1 MKAVTTIDHELRTFR
16 ESPVGAEA
24 SKLVTGDRQIS
35 YGDPLD
41 NYDKVAEVWSALSG
55 FNIDRRLAM
64 HMMIALKMV
73 RDLNV
78 PRRDNEV
85 DICGYAHLL
94 QFDREAQEEG
104 EEDD

>member
-1 MKAVTTIDHELRTFR
+1 MGSLEPIDSELRGFV
-16 ESPVGAEA
+16 ESPVGVDA

-41 NYDKVAEVWSALSG
+41 NYDKIAEVWSALTG
-55 FNIDRRLAM
+55 HHIDRRLAM
-64 HMMIALKMV
+64 HMMISLKQV

-78 PRRDNEV
+78 PGRDNEV

-94 QFDREAQEEG
+94 QFDREEQEKDEH
-104 EEDD
+104 